1 MKTKTLIE
9 LEQRAKSG
17 MSRRDFMRN
26 AATAG
31 VSVALAGGLWTE
43 AQAMTPVKG
52 GTLKAGADGG
62 ATTDTFVPTDMNG
75 ADHPTMS
82 ILSSYDTLTEIDE
95 NGAPQPSLVES
106 WEGNADGTWAFKLR
120 QGVEFHD
127 GKTLTADDVVWSL
140 NQHLSENNRV
150 AEAQQIVQ
158 NFEEL
163 RSDGPN
169 TVLIKQKEVNF
180 DLPTHLSSFAM
191 VIGKEGNDDWTSG
204 IGTGPYVKEDW
215 NPGVQYLGKKFSNF
229 YRDDQGHFDEVELLN
244 VADPGARMSGLLS
257 NTLHAIGSPETKTA
271 GRLANASG
279 LELVQV
285 SGTQHFTCDM
295 RADMDPFTSQ
305 HLREAVKWGINRQE
319 IVDKVLSGYGT
330 VGNDLPISQGQQ
342 FYNDQ
347 LEQREFDADKARY
360 HLKEAGFDAIDLTL
374 STSDGAF
381 GGAVDAAVLMQASM
395 AGLGMNVS
403 VDRRPA
409 DGYWS
414 DVWLQVPW
422 CMVYWNGRPTI
433 DWMLSSTYVSNS
445 DWNSSA
451 FRNETFDNLLV
462 SARAEADEG
471 KREAMYHEA
480 QRIFWKESGTAV
492 FAFANILIG
501 ASEKLG
507 HGAVGVSRRLDDSRL
522 ARRWWMKA

>member
-1 MKTKTLIE
+1 MNSRQMIE
-9 LEQRAKSG
+9 LDRRARSG
-17 MSRRDFMRN
+17 MSRRDFMRS

-31 VSVALAGGLWTE
+31 LSVAMAGGLWSQ
-43 AQAMTPVKG
+43 AQAMTPTKG

-62 ATTDTFVPTDMNG
+62 ATTDTFNPLEMNG
-75 ADHPTMS
+75 ADHPTMAM
-82 ILSSYDTLTEIDE
+82 LSSFDTLTEVDE
-95 NGAPQPSLVES
+95 TGAPQPSLAES
-106 WEGNADGTWAFKLR
+106 WEGNADGTWAIKLR

-127 GKTLTADDVVWSL
+127 GKTLTAEDVVWSL
-140 NQHLSENNRV
+140 NQHLDENNRV

-163 RSDGPN
+163 RADGPD
-169 TVLIKQKEVNF
+169 TVIIKQKEVNF

-191 VIGKEGNDDWTSG
+191 IIGHEGNTDWSA
-204 IGTGPYVKEDW
+204 GTGPYVKEDW
-215 NPGVQYLGKKFSNF
+215 SPGVQYLGKKFANF

-244 VADPGARMSGLLS
+244 ITDPGARMSGLLS

-271 GRLANASG
+271 GRLSQAPG
-279 LELVQV
+279 FELVQV

-295 RADMDPFTSQ
+295 RADMDPFTNQ
-305 HLREAVKWGINRQE
+305 NLREAVKWGINRQE

-330 VGNDLPISQGQQ
+330 VGNDLPISSTQQ

-347 LEQREFDADKARY
+347 LEQREFDPDKAMF
-360 HLKEAGFDAIDLTL
+360 HLKEAGLDSVDLTL

-381 GGAVDAAVLMQASM
+381 GGAVDAGVLMQASM
-395 AGLGMNVS
+395 AQAGMNVT

-422 CMVYWNGRPTI
+422 CMVYWNGRPTV
-433 DWMLSSTYVSNS
+433 DWMLSSTYTSDS

-451 FRNETFDNLLV
+451 FKSARFDELLV
-462 SARAEADEG
+462 MARAEQDET
-471 KREAMYHEA
+471 KRREMYHEA
-480 QRIFWKESGTAV
+480 QAIFWKESGTAV

-501 ASEKLG
+501 ASDKLG
-507 HGAVGVSRRLDDSRL
+507 HGPVGASRRMDDSRL
-522 ARRWWMKA
+522 PRRWWLKG